1 MERPPCRTS
10 ADDRHT
16 MAIDF
21 AIEQGEGRFGPKRVV
36 LLRGFRA
43 EGMRSAGGG
52 DAGPTPAG
60 SAAWS
65 PPSARSAPRHRSCT
79 TTTISISARQKG
91 NTPKGRVPTDFR
103 PSAGAAAHPPGRT
116 ITISIRCA
124 YELRKSGL
132 PLGHHATTSS
142 PTDEAGR
149 YDVLTLEVATLW
161 NPSSR
166 SPRAARSTSTRRR
179 GCAIAC
185 ANTCTSADA
194 SCSTRPRSPIVDRR
208 APPS

>member
-1 MERPPCRTS
+1 
-10 ADDRHT
+10 

-21 AIEQGEGRFGPKRVV
+21 AIEQGEGRCGPKRVV

-79 TTTISISARQKG
+79 TTTYQHQRTSKG
-91 NTPKGRVPTDFR
+91 QHAQRSCAYRFR
-103 PSAGAAAHPPGRT
+103 PSAGAAAHLPGRR

-124 YELRKSGL
+124 YERRKSGQGSPPDMIGPSTL
-132 PLGHHATTSS
+132 PKGRQHPGPTCHGPRAMSDATRRTSFS
-142 PTDEAGR
+142 SIRMSMNWTGSSHRWTRPAR
-149 YDVLTLEVATLW
+149 RR
-161 NPSSR
+161 SR
-166 SPRAARSTSTRRR
+166 S
-179 GCAIAC
+179 
-185 ANTCTSADA
+185 
-194 SCSTRPRSPIVDRR
+194 RPRGGRR
-208 APPS
+208 V